1 MVKKTYL
8 ESEDNTGREPPQ
20 RAVLE
25 HFTVR
30 RGSGSGAHQD
40 QRREGFWGGV
50 PRSAQSTRKDIDEEV
65 ELEPGVGWEAGET
78 S

>member
-25 HFTVR
+25 HFTVK
-30 RGSGSGAHQD
+30 RGSGSGAHQA
-40 QRREGFWGGV
+40 QRREGF
-50 PRSAQSTRKDIDEEV
+50 
-65 ELEPGVGWEAGET
+65 
-78 S
+78 